1 MFKTASRDLKT
12 FFRKCVTP
20 NTVVVLLM
28 VLLAM
33 FILPFAGALAYRL
46 MHGGKHKASHKAS
59 HKEGFEPRK
68 EIIFFHM
75 HGCGHCIKMMPE
87 WEKFSKSNSSGI
99 PARKVESKEDP
110 ALVKKHGI
118 RGFPTILL
126 IGANGEKQDT
136 YSGPRTADGLS
147 AWSAQK
153 A

>member
-1 MFKTASRDLKT
+1 MFKTASRDLKI

-46 MHGGKHKASHKAS
+46 MHGGKHPAAKHR
-59 HKEGFEPRK
+59 EGFHPRK

-75 HGCGHCIKMMPE
+75 NGCGHCIKMMPE
-87 WEKFSKSNSSGI
+87 WEKFAKSNNSGI

-118 RGFPTILL
+118 RGFPTVLL

-136 YSGPRTADGLS
+136 YTGPRTADALS
-147 AWSAQK
+147 AWSSSK